1 VHQDNSKLVNIYQ
14 NYKKNRY
21 KQAIDIYFKSLSAT
35 VLDDEKDSIDRAL
48 TEKTGK
54 AIRNRIDDLLP
65 NDQVNSKKPR
75 LTESVNSSSNL
86 ISTDSKINQVDDIT
100 DLPNEKDD
108 KSRQYKIC
116 YQKGRLTNETPTQQL
131 DETAQISS
139 STIATEVATE
149 ALSSTVE
156 NDSFKTPNKCGQKN
170 NDKSVL
176 NGVDVRN
183 YLQYTAAMIMGV
195 PLKDLEDH
203 SLSLFEAG
211 MNESE
216 SLIFMKKIDNI
227 LPAGVEITTSFISE
241 HPNID
246 SIVKFIMDIVDGNKH
261 PENDK
266 EIQIEQLQHSLED
279 IVDKY
284 TLYIRDSYTQ
294 SEIVASQ
301 KITKKIR
308 TPKQSLK
315 RAFLRNNLDTSLV
328 DSDRLIALGAN
339 LSEPYLGLSENQ
351 YEIILNDIT
360 TIIHGA
366 FGAKPGMPLTA
377 YENSAILGTANLLLF
392 SAQKE
397 FHFISSIDACINS
410 SWENVPE
417 GILPLKASITT
428 CDGFGLLKLAIETI
442 ITNTFDYLQLEQV
455 SIIRIGQITSHTET
469 GVWDPNE
476 WVPMLLGIAGLSGR
490 MPTFDA
496 NLDWIPVDVAA
507 KAIIDLV
514 SSDAIFRIQVFHI
527 GNPNPTITWVQYL
540 DKLEESGMKFSR
552 QELPKWLE
560 KLWIDVEE
568 NSFDENV
575 CSLLTG
581 HFNRMAFNPDNDKKN
596 RALLDLTNTKSL
608 TSVLSTCPSLNND
621 SLIKSNIDWLKD
633 TGHLSEIGLDQQ
645 KSLSKSRLKLKEN
658 GDPGFWDW
666 IYVTIPLMVLFFII
680 DLLWNI
686 FSRSFMEVTVV
697 AGWIVTVMFVN
708 DNADNQRLLRDSPL
722 DTRVD
727 IKRHENN

>member
-1 VHQDNSKLVNIYQ
+1 MDGGVPDQQIQTQPQ
-14 NYKKNRY
+14 NT
-21 KQAIDIYFKSLSAT
+21 ILSNEI
-35 VLDDEKDSIDRAL
+35 VEIP
-48 TEKTGK
+48 
-54 AIRNRIDDLLP
+54 IR
-65 NDQVNSKKPR
+65 
-75 LTESVNSSSNL
+75 
-86 ISTDSKINQVDDIT
+86 
-100 DLPNEKDD
+100 
-108 KSRQYKIC
+108 
-116 YQKGRLTNETPTQQL
+116 QL
-131 DETAQISS
+131 NETAQEQLSS
-139 STIATEVATE
+139 PTNALAEHDTTSADITEITTE
-149 ALSSTVE
+149 ALVEDDSS
-156 NDSFKTPNKCGQKN
+156 KTLNKYEHKSN
-170 NDKSVL
+170 NKSML
-176 NGVDVRN
+176 NGVDIQN

-195 PLKDLEDH
+195 PLKNLEDH

-216 SLIFMKKIDNI
+216 SLIFMKKIDDI
-227 LPAGVEITTSFISE
+227 LPAGVEITTSFISD
-241 HPNID
+241 HPSID
-246 SIVKFIMDIVDGNKH
+246 SIVKFIMDIVDGNRH
-261 PENDK
+261 SDENDK

-294 SEIVASQ
+294 SAIVASQ
-301 KITKKIR
+301 KITKKVFLL
-308 TPKQSLK
+308 TATGFLASLK
-315 RAFLRNNLDTSLV
+315 RAFLRNNLDTSLI

-351 YEIILNDIT
+351 YEIMLNDIT

-366 FGAKPGMPLTA
+366 SCAKPGMPLTA
-377 YENSAILGTANLLLF
+377 YENSTILGTANLLLF

-397 FHFISSIDACINS
+397 FHFISSIDACANS

-428 CDGFGLLKLAIETI
+428 CDGFGLSKLGIETI

-455 SIIRIGQITSHTET
+455 SITRVGQITSHTET

-490 MPTFDA
+490 MPTFDT

-507 KAIIDLV
+507 KAIVDLV
-514 SSDAIFRIQVFHI
+514 SFNTTFRIQVFHI
-527 GNPNPTITWVQYL
+527 SNPNPTITWEQYL
-540 DKLEESGMKFSR
+540 NKLEESGMKFSR
-552 QELPKWLE
+552 QKLPKWLE

-568 NSFDENV
+568 NSYDENI

-581 HFNRMAFNPDNDKKN
+581 HFNRMAFNPDTDQKN

-608 TSVLSTCPSLNND
+608 TGILSACPSLNNE
-621 SLIKSNIDWLKD
+621 SLIKSNIDWLKN

-645 KSLSKSRLKLKEN
+645 KSLSKSELKLKRPTEN
-658 GDPGFWDW
+658 GDPGFLEW
-666 IYVTIPLMVLFFII
+666 IYVTVPLMVLFFII

-686 FSRSFMEVTVV
+686 FSRSFMEITVV

-708 DNADNQRLLRDSPL
+708 DNADDQTRLLRDSSSN
-722 DTRVD
+722 TNMVR
-727 IKRHENN
+727 RHENNDRKKKGVNRRRIKRIA

>member
-1 VHQDNSKLVNIYQ
+1 MEGDIPDQQIQVHPQDTIL
-14 NYKKNRY
+14 
-21 KQAIDIYFKSLSAT
+21 A
-35 VLDDEKDSIDRAL
+35 
-48 TEKTGK
+48 
-54 AIRNRIDDLLP
+54 
-65 NDQVNSKKPR
+65 
-75 LTESVNSSSNL
+75 
-86 ISTDSKINQVDDIT
+86 
-100 DLPNEKDD
+100 
-108 KSRQYKIC
+108 
-116 YQKGRLTNETPTQQL
+116 NETFTQQL
-131 DETAQISS
+131 DETAQVQISS
-139 STIATEVATE
+139 SMIALVESDVTNADATEVATE
-149 ALSSTVE
+149 TLSFTVE

-246 SIVKFIMDIVDGNKH
+246 SIVKFIMDIVDGNRH

-266 EIQIEQLQHSLED
+266 GIRIEQLQHSLED

-294 SEIVASQ
+294 SAIVASQ
-301 KITKKIR
+301 KSTRKVFLLTATGFLGTHILYMLLTLTSCKIYCLVRKKKIR
-308 TPKQSLK
+308 TPKASLK

-339 LSEPYLGLSENQ
+339 LSEPYLGLPENQ
-351 YEIILNDIT
+351 YEIMLNDIT

-366 FGAKPGMPLTA
+366 FCAKPGMPLTV
-377 YENSAILGTANLLLF
+377 YESSAILGTANLLLF

-397 FHFISSIDACINS
+397 FHFISSIDACVNS

-417 GILPLKASITT
+417 GILPLRASITT
-428 CDGFGLLKLAIETI
+428 CDGFGLSKLAIETI
-442 ITNTFDYLQLEQV
+442 ITNTFDYLQLGQV
-455 SIIRIGQITSHTET
+455 SIIRIDQITSHTET

-496 NLDWIPVDVAA
+496 NLDWIPVDIAA
-507 KAIIDLV
+507 KAIVDLV
-514 SSDAIFRIQVFHI
+514 SSDATFRIQVFHI
-527 GNPNPTITWVQYL
+527 SNPNPTITWEQYL
-540 DKLEESGMKFSR
+540 DRLEESGMKFSR
-552 QELPKWLE
+552 QELPKWLGQ
-560 KLWIDVEE
+560 LWIDVEE
-568 NSFDENV
+568 NSFDENI

-581 HFNRMAFNPDNDKKN
+581 HFNRMAFNPDNGKKT
-596 RALLDLTNTKSL
+596 RALLDLTNTKTL
-608 TSVLSTCPSLNND
+608 TGALSTCPSLNNE
-621 SLIKSNIDWLKD
+621 SLIKSNIDWLKN

-645 KSLSKSRLKLKEN
+645 KSLSKSRLKLKRPSEN

-666 IYVTIPLMVLFFII
+666 IYVTVPLMVLFFII

-708 DNADNQRLLRDSPL
+708 DNADDQTRLRDSSL
-722 DTRVD
+722 DSRVD
-727 IKRHENN
+727 IKRHENNGRKKKKVNRRRIKRNAE

>member
-1 VHQDNSKLVNIYQ
+1 MDGDVPDQIQTQPQNTILSNELVGIPIRQLNEAAQ
-14 NYKKNRY
+14 E
-21 KQAIDIYFKSLSAT
+21 QLSSPTVSLAKHDT
-35 VLDDEKDSIDRAL
+35 
-48 TEKTGK
+48 T
-54 AIRNRIDDLLP
+54 
-65 NDQVNSKKPR
+65 
-75 LTESVNSSSNL
+75 SV
-86 ISTDSKINQVDDIT
+86 DIT
-100 DLPNEKDD
+100 
-108 KSRQYKIC
+108 
-116 YQKGRLTNETPTQQL
+116 
-131 DETAQISS
+131 
-139 STIATEVATE
+139 EVTTE
-149 ALSSTVE
+149 ALSSNVKD
-156 NDSFKTPNKCGQKN
+156 DSSKTPNKCEQESN
-170 NDKSVL
+170 NKSVL
-176 NGVDVRN
+176 NGVDIRN

-195 PLKDLEDH
+195 PLKNLEDH

-227 LPAGVEITTSFISE
+227 LPAGVEITTSFISD
-241 HPNID
+241 HPSID
-246 SIVKFIMDIVDGNKH
+246 SIVKFIMDIVDENKH
-261 PENDK
+261 SDENNK
-266 EIQIEQLQHSLED
+266 EIQIEQFQHSLED

-294 SEIVASQ
+294 SAIVAPQ
-301 KITKKIR
+301 KITKKVFLLTATGFLGTHLLYTLLTLTSCKIYCLVKKKKIR
-308 TPKQSLK
+308 TPKASLK
-315 RAFLRNNLDTSLV
+315 RAFLRNNLDTSLI
-328 DSDRLIALGAN
+328 DSDKLIALGAN

-351 YEIILNDIT
+351 YEIILNDVT

-366 FGAKPGMPLTA
+366 SCAKPGMPLTA
-377 YENSAILGTANLLLF
+377 YESSTILGTANLLLF

-397 FHFISSIDACINS
+397 FHFISSIDACVNS

-428 CDGFGLLKLAIETI
+428 CDGFGLSKLAIETI

-455 SIIRIGQITSHTET
+455 SIVRVGQITSHTET

-507 KAIIDLV
+507 KAIVDLL
-514 SSDAIFRIQVFHI
+514 SSNETFRIQVFHI
-527 GNPNPTITWVQYL
+527 SNPNPTITWEQYL

-552 QELPKWLE
+552 QELPKWLGN
-560 KLWIDVEE
+560 LWIDVEE
-568 NSFDENV
+568 NSYDENV

-581 HFNRMAFNPDNDKKN
+581 HFNRMAFNPDKDQKN

-608 TSVLSTCPSLNND
+608 TSVLLACPSLNNE
-621 SLIKSNIDWLKD
+621 SLIKSNIDWLKN

-645 KSLSKSRLKLKEN
+645 KSLTLSKLKLKRPTEN
-658 GDPGFWDW
+658 GDPGFLEW
-666 IYVTIPLMVLFFII
+666 IYVTVPLMVLFFII

-686 FSRSFMEVTVV
+686 FSRSFMEITVV

-708 DNADNQRLLRDSPL
+708 DNVDDQTRLLRDSSSNARIDRRRL
-722 DTRVD
+722 ENNDRKKRVNRRR
-727 IKRHENN
+727 IKRIV

>member
-1 VHQDNSKLVNIYQ
+1 M
-14 NYKKNRY
+14 
-21 KQAIDIYFKSLSAT
+21 
-35 VLDDEKDSIDRAL
+35 E
-48 TEKTGK
+48 G
-54 AIRNRIDDLLP
+54 
-65 NDQVNSKKPR
+65 
-75 LTESVNSSSNL
+75 
-86 ISTDSKINQVDDIT
+86 
-100 DLPNEKDD
+100 DLPD
-108 KSRQYKIC
+108 QQI
-116 YQKGRLTNETPTQQL
+116 QVHPQGTPTQQL
-131 DETAQISS
+131 DETAQLSS
-139 STIATEVATE
+139 STIALVEPDVTSADATEVATE

-170 NDKSVL
+170 DDKSVL

-211 MNESE
+211 MNESK
-216 SLIFMKKIDNI
+216 SLIFMKKIDDI

-266 EIQIEQLQHSLED
+266 GIQVEQLQHSLED

-294 SEIVASQ
+294 SEIVVSQ
-301 KITKKIR
+301 KITKKVFLLTATGFLGTHILYTLLTSTSCKIYCFVRKKKIR

-377 YENSAILGTANLLLF
+377 YESSAILGTANLLLF

-428 CDGFGLLKLAIETI
+428 CDGFGLSKLAIETI

-496 NLDWIPVDVAA
+496 NLDWIPVDIAA

-514 SSDAIFRIQVFHI
+514 SSDVIFRIQVFHI
-527 GNPNPTITWVQYL
+527 SNPNPTITWVQYL

-608 TSVLSTCPSLNND
+608 TGVLSTCPSLDNE
-621 SLIKSNIDWLKD
+621 SLIKSNIDWLKN

-645 KSLSKSRLKLKEN
+645 KSLSKSRL
-658 GDPGFWDW
+658 DPGFWDW

-708 DNADNQRLLRDSPL
+708 DNADNQRLLRDTPL

-727 IKRHENN
+727 IKRHENNGRKKKRINRRRIKRND